1 VAPSLC
7 ACTAFK
13 LASLIET
20 PGFLFASAS
29 TLRSRPG
36 VVFAGRALLRFS
48 VVTAFPPIRARARS
62 AISGEAMRLPIQIAA
77 QQASV
82 RRRPARDPDGQPNRG
97 FHSSRAF
104 RVAGPKAPCQ
114 GRHHPQRR
122 STPSRICRFTAPGT
136 SALCRAARPA
146 ALLPSAT
153 PPPDAQSPNEG
164 LGQFRSRSAQA
175 TGATMARR

>member
-1 VAPSLC
+1 MAPSLC
-7 ACTAFK
+7 ARTAFK

-20 PGFLFASAS
+20 PGVFCSLRPRPSAAA
-29 TLRSRPG
+29 LG
-36 VVFAGRALLRFS
+36 GVFAGRVLLCFS

-164 LGQFRSRSAQA
+164 LG
-175 TGATMARR
+175 